1 MLIMDNYEVNVLTR
15 KGCWKKLQQEMGS
28 DTQTST
34 NINNNPSKEIETTNE
49 LIQNNKDEFLDN
61 NVFQNFDVI
70 NNIIV
75 DLQNLEGE
83 KTKLI
88 ERLNSIEANFN
99 TKKEHVS
106 FKLDKIT
113 KEFELYEKAIKLIK
127 SLKNI

>member
-15 KGCWKKLQQEMGS
+15 KGGWKKLQQEMGS

-61 NVFQNFDVI
+61 NVFQDFDAI

-88 ERLNSIEANFN
+88 EKLNSIEANFN

-106 FKLDKIT
+106 FKLDKVT

>member
-15 KGCWKKLQQEMGS
+15 KGGWKKLQQEMGS

-49 LIQNNKDEFLDN
+49 LIQNNKDEFLHN
-61 NVFQNFDVI
+61 NVFQDFDAI

-88 ERLNSIEANFN
+88 EKLNSIEANFN

-106 FKLDKIT
+106 FKLDKVT

>member
-15 KGCWKKLQQEMGS
+15 KGGWKKLQQEMGS

-88 ERLNSIEANFN
+88 EKLNSIEANFN

-106 FKLDKIT
+106 FKLDKVT

>member
-1 MLIMDNYEVNVLTR
+1 MDNYEVNVLTR
-15 KGCWKKLQQEMGS
+15 KGGWKKLQQEMDS
-28 DTQTST
+28 DTKTSANLDT
-34 NINNNPSKEIETTNE
+34 NPSENNNNIIE
-49 LIQNNKDEFLDN
+49 NNKDEFLDN
-61 NVFQNFDVI
+61 SVFQNFDVI

-75 DLQNLEGE
+75 DLQNLEHE

-88 ERLNSIEANFN
+88 EKLNSIETSFN

-106 FKLDKIT
+106 LKLDKVT

>member
-15 KGCWKKLQQEMGS
+15 KGGWKKLQQEMGS

-61 NVFQNFDVI
+61 NVFQDFDAI

-88 ERLNSIEANFN
+88 DKLNSIEANFN

-106 FKLDKIT
+106 FKLDKVT

>member
-1 MLIMDNYEVNVLTR
+1 MDNYEVNVLTR
-15 KGCWKKLQQEMGS
+15 KGVGWKKLQQEMGS
-28 DTQTST
+28 DTQTSS
-34 NINNNPSKEIETTNE
+34 NINNNPSQENEITNE

-70 NNIIV
+70 NGIIV
-75 DLQNLEGE
+75 ELQNLEDK

-88 ERLNSIEANFN
+88 EKLNSIEANFN

-106 FKLDKIT
+106 FKLDKVT

>member
-1 MLIMDNYEVNVLTR
+1 
-15 KGCWKKLQQEMGS
+15 MGS
-28 DTQTST
+28 DTQTSS
-34 NINNNPSKEIETTNE
+34 NINNNPSQENEITNE

-70 NNIIV
+70 NGIIV
-75 DLQNLEGE
+75 ELQNLEDK

-88 ERLNSIEANFN
+88 EKLNSIEANFN

-106 FKLDKIT
+106 FKLDKVT

>member
-15 KGCWKKLQQEMGS
+15 KGGWKKLQQEMGS
-28 DTQTST
+28 DTQTSS
-34 NINNNPSKEIETTNE
+34 NINNNPSQENEITNE

-88 ERLNSIEANFN
+88 EKLNSIEANFN

-106 FKLDKIT
+106 FKLDKVT

>member
-15 KGCWKKLQQEMGS
+15 KGGWKKLQQEVGS

-88 ERLNSIEANFN
+88 EKLNSIEANFN

>member
-1 MLIMDNYEVNVLTR
+1 MLIMDDYEVNVLTR
-15 KGCWKKLQQEMGS
+15 KGGWKKLQQEMGS

-61 NVFQNFDVI
+61 NVFQDFDAI

-88 ERLNSIEANFN
+88 DKLNSIEANFN

-106 FKLDKIT
+106 FKLDKVT

>member
-15 KGCWKKLQQEMGS
+15 KGGWKKLQQEMGS

-88 ERLNSIEANFN
+88 DKLNSIEANFN

-106 FKLDKIT
+106 FKLDKVT